1 MNSVHVDENE
11 DHGWVVGQC
20 DRGMDGERVAVRAR
34 WVPMKCQWLR
44 DGVTIVEVVSTVL
57 KHQNGHVDKTHN
69 DDFIAARS
77 QQGLNSLNSIRESR
91 FHTRA
96 LVKVLLQAATREQA
110 TSPAGGSQN
119 PDARKPTHRGTW
131 LGWWQGDFDV

>member
-11 DHGWVVGQC
+11 DHGWVVGQF

-57 KHQNGHVDKTHN
+57 KHQNGHVDKTHY

-77 QQGLNSLNSIRESR
+77 RQGLNSLNSIVESHSR
-91 FHTRA
+91 TRA
-96 LVKVLLQAATREQA
+96 LGSVVTGCNQRRTGSLLVEANASRNWA
-110 TSPAGGSQN
+110 WLV
-119 PDARKPTHRGTW
+119 ARRHRR
-131 LGWWQGDFDV
+131 LA